1 MKIQTPLNTNF
12 NASQKHESTL
22 LLHSPYACTEPIF
35 DSRKLVNYARHS
47 GTLNFRNNSKSS
59 TFFFENSDLIIFKH
73 FSKTHFASINL
84 DTKGAKKEV

>member
-1 MKIQTPLNTNF
+1 MPRKNMNLPYYSIVHTQ
-12 NASQKHESTL
+12 
-22 LLHSPYACTEPIF
+22 YACTEPIF
-35 DSRKLVNYARHS
+35 DSRPLVNYARHS

-59 TFFFENSDLIIFKH
+59 TFFFENSDLTIFKH